1 MKPQIIVYVLI
12 AIAQIALLIYYFF
25 FRNSKQTASDK
36 TPPITQMYQ
45 YEMLRSMAFNAMPGA
60 LLNNL
65 KPEDIRVYS
74 VIMDWDM
81 GNDTVTLA
89 TQITGETNLY
99 VKSGGAILGTSKFP
113 NISNAAQQF
122 TILAQNFLSFALPAE
137 DTSLPQSNDIHF
149 YLLTNKGT
157 YLGIIATRDV
167 ETGASAWKELFEAAS
182 NVINQM
188 RLAATIPDN
197 EFTF

>member
-1 MKPQIIVYVLI
+1 MKPELIIYILI
-12 AIAQIALLIYYFF
+12 AIAQVAFLIYYFF
-25 FRNSKQTASDK
+25 FRNKKQDA
-36 TPPITQMYQ
+36 PNNAAPITQMYQ
-45 YEMLRSMAFNAMPGA
+45 FDMLRSMAFNAMPGA
-60 LLNNL
+60 LLNSL

-89 TQITGETNLY
+89 TQITGETSLY

-122 TILAQNFLSFALPAE
+122 TILAQNFLTFALPAN
-137 DTSLPQSNDIHF
+137 DTALPKPNDIHF
-149 YLLTNKGT
+149 YLLTNKGA

-188 RLAATIPDN
+188 RLAATTA
-197 EFTF
+197 ETTA

>member
-1 MKPQIIVYVLI
+1 MKPGIIIYILI
-12 AIAQIALLIYYFF
+12 AIAQVAFLIYYFF
-25 FRNSKQTASDK
+25 FKNKKQDAPTNTA
-36 TPPITQMYQ
+36 PITQMYQ
-45 YEMLRSMAFNAMPGA
+45 YDMLRSMAFNAMPGA
-60 LLNNL
+60 LLNSL

-89 TQITGETNLY
+89 TQITGETSLY

-122 TILAQNFLSFALPAE
+122 TILAQNFLTFALPAN
-137 DTSLPQSNDIHF
+137 DTALPKPNDIHF

-188 RLAATIPDN
+188 RLAATTA
-197 EFTF
+197 ETTA